1 MTAEV
6 CNKVVLN
13 KGLSSRTGRT
23 TSINEVPCREGRI
36 LIMLRHADIQSAFAQ
51 KERELNL

>member
-13 KGLSSRTGRT
+13 KGLSSRAGRT
-23 TSINEVPCREGRI
+23 TSINEVPCREDRI
-36 LIMLRHADIQSAFAQ
+36 LIMFHHADLQSAFAQ